1 MLNCGKI
8 LWCWDKSR
16 IKKIRAE
23 AGRLRSRKAEKKGS
37 LEAGKLRSRQAEY
50 EKAEKK
56 GSWEAGK
63 LRSMEAEKLI
73 F

>member
-1 MLNCGKI
+1 
-8 LWCWDKSR
+8 
-16 IKKIRAE
+16 
-23 AGRLRSRKAEKKGS
+23 
-37 LEAGKLRSRQAEY
+37 LRSRQAEY